1 MYRRNGRGRLLV
13 VIFLALSIV
22 IITLDFRGGSS
33 GPLNSVRDFAQTV
46 VAPIQRGITTV
57 TRPVGNLFASIGDLA
72 DLRDE
77 NKRLKAENE
86 QMETEITQARDL
98 AEENA
103 ELLANLGLEESWIGM
118 ERVAAQV
125 IGDAPGNFKWAVLI
139 DKGKEDGIEEDMA
152 VINPDGLVGKV
163 IRSSADTALVLLL
176 IDPNI
181 GVAATDEEGNI
192 RGSITGNGEGQG
204 FSLQYVDKESDIDV
218 GTRIVTSNFNRHIYP
233 RGIPIGFISDISGD
247 VRATDLE
254 ITVTPAV
261 DFADLNVV
269 QILIGNAPSVAAGED
284 P

>member
-13 VIFLALSIV
+13 LIFLALSVV

-57 TRPVGNLFASIGDLA
+57 TRPVGNFFSSIGDLA
-72 DLRDE
+72 DLREE
-77 NKRLKAENE
+77 NKRLKQANE
-86 QMETEITQARDL
+86 QMQTEIDQARDL
-98 AEENA
+98 TEENA
-103 ELLANLGLEESWIGM
+103 ELLANLELDESWLAM
-118 ERVAAQV
+118 DRVAAQV

-139 DKGKEDGIEEDMA
+139 DKGDEDGIEEDMA

-163 IRSSADTALVLLL
+163 IRTSADTSLVLLL

-181 GVAATDEEGNI
+181 GVAATDEAGNI
-192 RGSITGNGEGQG
+192 RGSITGNGEGEG
-204 FSLQYVDKESDIDV
+204 FSLQYVDKESDAEV
-218 GTRIVTSNFNRHIYP
+218 GTRIVTSNFNRGIYP
-233 RGIPIGFISDISGD
+233 RGIPIGFISNISGD
-247 VRATDLE
+247 VRATDLD
-254 ITVTPAV
+254 ITVNPAV

-269 QILIGNAPSVAAGED
+269 QILLGSGSKVAGGS

>member
-22 IITLDFRGGSS
+22 IITLDFRGGTS
-33 GPLNSVRDFAQTV
+33 GPLNSVRDFAQSI

-57 TRPVGNLFASIGDLA
+57 TRPIGNLFASVGDLA
-72 DLRDE
+72 DLREE

-86 QMETEITQARDL
+86 QMGSEITQAQDL

-103 ELLANLGLEESWIGM
+103 ELLANLELDESWIGM

-152 VINPDGLVGKV
+152 VINPEGLVGKV

-181 GVAATDEEGNI
+181 GVAATDEEGSI
-192 RGSITGNGEGQG
+192 RGSVTGNGEGEG
-204 FSLQYVDKESDIDV
+204 FSLQYVDKETDIDV
-218 GTRIVTSNFNRHIYP
+218 GTRIVTSNFNRRIYP
-233 RGIPIGFISDISGD
+233 RGIPIGFVSDISGD
-247 VRATDLE
+247 VRATDLD
-254 ITVTPAV
+254 ITVSPAV
-261 DFADLNVV
+261 DFTDLNVV
-269 QILIGNAPSVAAGED
+269 QVLIGNGGPIKVGDAP
-284 P
+284 

>member
-13 VIFLALSIV
+13 VVFLALSIV

-33 GPLNSVRDFAQTV
+33 GPLNGVRDFAQTV

-57 TRPVGNLFASIGDLA
+57 TRPIGNFFSSVGDLA

-77 NKRLKAENE
+77 NTRLKTENE
-86 QMETEITQARDL
+86 QMKTEITQARDL
-98 AEENA
+98 AEENE
-103 ELLANLGLEESWIGM
+103 ELLANLELDESWIGM

-139 DKGKEDGIEEDMA
+139 NRGSDHGIEEDMA

-163 IRSSADTALVLLL
+163 IRASASTSLVLLL

-192 RGSITGNGEGQG
+192 RGSITGNGEGEG
-204 FSLQYVDKESDIDV
+204 FSLEYVDKESDPAV
-218 GTRIVTSNFNRHIYP
+218 GTRIVTSNFNKRVYP
-233 RGIPIGFISDISGD
+233 RGIPIGFISDVSGD
-247 VRATDLE
+247 VRATDLD
-254 ITVTPAV
+254 ITVSPAV
-261 DFADLNVV
+261 DFSALNVV
-269 QILIGNAPSVAAGED
+269 QVLIGGSTVQLGDAP
-284 P
+284 